1 MIADEGSPAPC
12 FSEGRRPYGT
22 DAEAALAGDIAMR
35 EDEVAP
41 ALKALRAGRALGPS
55 LTSGDAEPIL
65 MTEEGMA
72 VTFPPGS
79 RFGPYEIV
87 GPLGAGG
94 MGEVYRARDERLGRD
109 VAVKVLPRTVA
120 CDPDRLVRFE
130 REARAL
136 AHLSHPAVLAIF
148 DFGRVGETTYAVT
161 ELLEGE
167 TLRQRLDRERLSWR
181 RALEI
186 AAAVA
191 EGLAS
196 AHGAGIIHRD
206 LKPENLFLTR
216 DGRVKILDFG
226 LARVEPAESDG
237 GRTLSL
243 EPACSTL
250 GAVVGTVGYMAP
262 EQVRGDPA
270 DARSDIFA
278 LGCVLFEML
287 TGKRA
292 FKRETAAETMT
303 AILKDPA
310 PDVGLDVPAISAE
323 LDALV
328 LRSLEK
334 NPAERF
340 QSASDLAFSLRELAK
355 PFPLAARRRTP
366 AGRRLRTVG
375 MVAAAAVVAATALFV
390 WRSGF
395 LTSKPASAGPEAV
408 RLAVLPF
415 KNLGP
420 SDDEYFAAGVADDI
434 MTRLASV
441 RGLAVVSRASAS
453 QYSVTA
459 KSPRE
464 IGGELGVRY
473 LLTGTV
479 RRARGP
485 DVADRIRVTPELIRA
500 ADDTSVWAQNYEFGI
515 GDSFSVW
522 SEIARSVV
530 SELGVSPLEHV
541 PGSLEARPTRNM
553 DAYQAF
559 LRGRFLAGQPHFTLA
574 TWLAAVGDYEHA
586 VALDPGFALAWAELA
601 KAHSRLIYFSYD
613 LSPQR
618 HGRARQALDRARELA
633 PGSPEVRLAAG
644 YYHLWTERDPGKAL
658 PEFEAASRG
667 MPNSVDVQ
675 AAMGELLRLRGDW
688 PQALEAFQTAS
699 ALSPRDGSAMVDVA
713 ETLWWMR
720 RYPESVDAANQ
731 AIAIAP
737 DQPWSYLSKVFA
749 LWSWK
754 GREGV
759 AEARAALEFLPKDHE
774 WADWS
779 WFAQEEFEGRFDDAL
794 ERMDAAP
801 EDWIRIKIQAAPK
814 ALFAAV
820 LRRSLGQTA
829 QARQGFETAARLLES
844 EVRTTPDDPRYHS
857 SLGVAYAGLGRREE
871 AEREGRRG
879 IELLPLSKDAVY
891 GIPYVIDLAL
901 IHALLG
907 EPAKAVA
914 ELERLLARPSWI
926 SVAWLKADPRW
937 RLLDGN
943 PRFEAL
949 LVKYAVGP
957 QP

>member
-1 MIADEGSPAPC
+1 
-12 FSEGRRPYGT
+12 
-22 DAEAALAGDIAMR
+22 
-35 EDEVAP
+35 
-41 ALKALRAGRALGPS
+41 
-55 LTSGDAEPIL
+55 
-65 MTEEGMA
+65 MTY
-72 VTFPPGS
+72 PPGS
-79 RFGPYEIV
+79 HLGPYEIV

-94 MGEVYRARDERLGRD
+94 MGEVYRARDERLQRD
-109 VAVKVLPRTVA
+109 VAVKVLPKDVA

-136 AHLSHPAVLAIF
+136 AHLSHPAILAIF
-148 DFGRVGETTYAVT
+148 DFGKTGETTYAVT

-167 TLRQRLDRERLSWR
+167 TLRQRLEHERLSWR

-196 AHGAGIIHRD
+196 AHGAGIVHRD

-226 LARVEPAESDG
+226 LARVEPAESEG

-243 EPACSTL
+243 EPACSSP

-262 EQVRGDPA
+262 EQVRGEAA

-287 TGKRA
+287 TGRRA

-303 AILKDPA
+303 AILKDPI
-310 PDVGLDVPAISAE
+310 PDVGLAVPGISTE
-323 LDALV
+323 LDGLV
-328 LRSLEK
+328 RRSLEK
-334 NPAERF
+334 NPAERY

-355 PFPLAARRRTP
+355 PPLYEKRRRP
-366 AGRRLRTVG
+366 AAGRRLRIGG
-375 MVAAAAVVAATALFV
+375 MIMAAGLVTAAALWV
-390 WRSGF
+390 WRSGI
-395 LTSKPASAGPEAV
+395 LPPRQASGSPEAV

-420 SDDEYFAAGVADDI
+420 ADDEYFAAGVADDI
-434 MTRLASV
+434 MTRLAAV

-479 RRARGP
+479 RRARGR
-485 DVADRIRVTPELIRA
+485 DATDRVRVAPELIRA

-515 GDSFSVW
+515 GESFSVW
-522 SEIARSVV
+522 SEIARSVM

-601 KAHSRLIYFSYD
+601 KAYSRLIYVSYD

-618 HGRARQALDRARELA
+618 HGQARLALDRARELA

-644 YYHLWTERDPGKAL
+644 YYHLWAERDPGEAL

-667 MPNSVDVQ
+667 MPNSVEVQ

-688 PQALEAFQTAS
+688 PPALKAFEEAS

-720 RYPESVDAANQ
+720 RYPESVEAANR

-779 WFAQEEFEGRFDDAL
+779 WFAQEEFEGRFDEAL
-794 ERMDAAP
+794 RRMDASP

-820 LRRSLGQTA
+820 LLRSLGEA
-829 QARQGFETAARLLES
+829 VEAGAGFEKAVRLLES
-844 EVRTTPDDPRYHS
+844 EVRTTPEDPRYHS
-857 SLGVAYAGLGRREE
+857 SLGVAYAGLGRRED
-871 AEREGRRG
+871 AVREGRRG
-879 IELLPLSKDAVY
+879 VELLPLSKDAVY
-891 GIPYVIDLAL
+891 GIPYVIDLAH
-901 IHALLG
+901 IYALLG
-907 EPAKAVA
+907 EPAKAVV
-914 ELERLLARPSWI
+914 ELERLLSRPSWI
-926 SVAWLKADPRW
+926 SVPWLRADPRW

-943 PRFEAL
+943 PGFEAL
-949 LVKYAVGP
+949 LVKYAVDR
-957 QP
+957 